1 MCLANNYTR
10 SQYTEHFIIFYT
22 EHFKFTVAFYVALHA
37 PNL

>member
-1 MCLANNYTR
+1 MCLANNYNR
-10 SQYTEHFIIFYT
+10 SQYT